1 MIDVHKMGIK
11 FKLTESEMIIL
22 QYIINNID
30 ESNSIGVRGVAK
42 KCFSSGSVVMSLA
55 KKLGY
60 KGFVHMLYNLEQEVN
75 ISKTEEVY
83 INSEKNFYSD
93 YEEKFLNTFY
103 SYLKEYKKIYIHG
116 LGFSRIISQYLR
128 DKLIVLGFCAMST
141 EYIEN
146 FNSEN
151 SLFIS
156 ISKSG
161 ETLTSIE
168 FCKIAKNKNIKVI
181 SFTGNY
187 KNSIK
192 NLSDIHFY
200 VKDSNLLDDRNV
212 KKNDFFSN
220 AIVAFEFILSKI

>member
-1 MIDVHKMGIK
+1 MIDVHKLGIK

-22 QYIINNID
+22 HYIINNIE
-30 ESNSIGVRGVAK
+30 ESNLIGVRGVAK

-75 ISKTEEVY
+75 ISKNEE
-83 INSEKNFYSD
+83 IHIENEKMFYSN
-93 YEEKFLNTFY
+93 YTESSLAIFYNYLEK
-103 SYLKEYKKIYIHG
+103 YKKIYVHG

-128 DKLIVLGFCAMST
+128 DKLIVLGFCAMNT

-146 FNSEN
+146 FNSED

-161 ETLTSIE
+161 ETLISIE
-168 FCKIAKNKNIKVI
+168 FCKLAKNKNIKVV
-181 SFTGNY
+181 SFTGNLE
-187 KNSIK
+187 NSVK
-192 NLSDIHFY
+192 NLSDLHFY
-200 VKDSNLLDDRNV
+200 IKDSNLLDDRNV
-212 KKNDFFSN
+212 EKNDFFSN
-220 AIVAFEFILSKI
+220 AIIAFEFILSKM